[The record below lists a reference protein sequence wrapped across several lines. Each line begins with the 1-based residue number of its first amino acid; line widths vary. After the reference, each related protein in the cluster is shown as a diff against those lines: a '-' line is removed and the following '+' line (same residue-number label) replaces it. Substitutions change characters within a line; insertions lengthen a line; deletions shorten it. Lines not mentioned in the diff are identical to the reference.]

1 MRDFQGRKKWHRIFR
16 SDFFSFVLLVVV
28 LLLLKSVWGVYKK
41 DYMARINRQ
50 EAEIALANLKNK
62 QAGLEKEI
70 ARLETDRGVEE
81 ELRRRFQVV
90 RPGEQVL
97 VIVDKDNNKAPVAV
111 AKSKSAPEYI
121 WDELVSLISFWK

>member
-1 MRDFQGRKKWHRIFR
+1 
-16 SDFFSFVLLVVV
+16 
-28 LLLLKSVWGVYKK
+28 
-41 DYMARINRQ
+41 MARINRQ